1 MEENEDSKNLAEKDS
16 RDPHALVQQKE
27 KPRSR
32 KSRNLSNQFHSR
44 ADMNI

>member
-16 RDPHALVQQKE
+16 RDPHALVQRKE